1 MIVDSKRIILP
12 EKKTPTCLP
21 AVEEHAD
28 DLDDSNEAEAGE
40 EGEAEHVQLHVRP
53 VDLHRGVLPHHLEV
67 RVMMM
72 TFMHSTSEATKAM
85 VW

>member
-1 MIVDSKRIILP
+1 MTQKGSFCLKDLM
-12 EKKTPTCLP
+12 PTCLP

-28 DLDDSNEAEAGE
+28 DLDDSYEAEAGE
-40 EGEAEHVQLHVRP
+40 EGEAEHVQLLVRP
-53 VDLHRGVLPHHLEV
+53 VDLHRGVLSHHLEV
-67 RVMMM
+67 MLMMM

>member
-1 MIVDSKRIILP
+1 M
-12 EKKTPTCLP
+12 
-21 AVEEHAD
+21 EEHAD
-28 DLDDSNEAEAGE
+28 DLDDSNETEAGE
-40 EGEAEHVQLHVRP
+40 KGEAEHVQLLVRP
-53 VDLHRGVLPHHLEV
+53 VDLHRGVLPHNLGV